1 MSPET
6 TQATAKDPPIE
17 ASRTHE
23 RQAERTNFRWQ
34 NRSIPPNLINTL
46 TQPRKTFDE
55 LDSLAAN
62 IDEHGL
68 MYRLLIAGLDEENCR
83 AFIETHNRAWKKDC
97 QLSDL
102 TPTYV
107 RDKVVYY
114 ILIAG
119 ERRFRSM
126 RDILHLSKVPCS
138 VAYNIPFEKA
148 IKLQFSENIHV
159 EVPPDEE
166 AQALNYVWPLT
177 KALEPEYT
185 LEQFARDVGRSQ
197 ERVRR
202 ALRFCRLPQDIQDAI
217 TETKE
222 TKSRRT
228 RYALVCEL
236 VRSYEAIGFGEDEL
250 RGRATSILY
259 ANSLKV
265 EEYRR
270 KVTQEIFNFRNG
282 QRDMLGLF
290 EANQEALERIMAIR
304 RPLARNLLPF
314 FWQAHHFTNEAIKA
328 LEAGKLSFDKRVHSP
343 FSPHSP
349 KRIIEATHVLERDK
363 LLPHLRGFGEEEI
376 AINQFL
382 GAAEQF
388 GELAQILKTP
398 DDDSFLSNPD
408 DPYSELCLVNAFLNL
423 LDAQRNLLPYCSHF
437 MNPEEIEEAQNVC
450 QELQEHLGRLKERM
464 LTESRLNGKNSGV
477 VYQSAD

>member
-1 MSPET
+1 ME
-6 TQATAKDPPIE
+6 K
-17 ASRTHE
+17 
-23 RQAERTNFRWQ
+23 N
-34 NRSIPPNLINTL
+34 
-46 TQPRKTFDE
+46 
-55 LDSLAAN
+55 
-62 IDEHGL
+62 
-68 MYRLLIAGLDEENCR
+68 Y
-83 AFIETHNRAWKKDC
+83 

-107 RDKVVYY
+107 RDKAVYY

-126 RDILHLSKVPCS
+126 RDILHLNKVPCS

-236 VRSYEAIGFGEDEL
+236 VRAYEAIGFGEDEL

-270 KVTQEIFNFRNG
+270 KVTQEILNFRYG

-304 RPLARNLLPF
+304 KPLARNLLPF
-314 FWQAHHFTNEAIKA
+314 FWLYHHFANDAIKA

-349 KRIIEATHVLERDK
+349 KRIIKATHVLERET
-363 LLPHLRGFGEEEI
+363 LLPHLRGLSKEEI
-376 AINQFL
+376 ATNQFL
-382 GAAEQF
+382 GAAEHF
-388 GELAQILKTP
+388 SELAQILKTP
-398 DDDSFLSNPD
+398 EDDSFLSNLN
-408 DPYSELCLVNAFLNL
+408 DPYSELSLVNAFLNL
-423 LDAQRNLLPYCSHF
+423 LDAQKNLLPHCDHF
-437 MNPEEIEEAQNVC
+437 MSPEEIEETQDVC
-450 QELQEHLGRLKERM
+450 QELQEHLSHLKERM
-464 LTESRLNGKNSGV
+464 LTENHLHEQNSGV
-477 VYQSAD
+477 VYQSPD